1 MVKSLAVEGEEHNIQ
16 PPSVDGDG
24 DSYPTLPTDLPLP
37 TMNEPIKNRDQLTE
51 SDLDEAINATENFA
65 MELSSQRKSSK
76 LKGLKKKN
84 QGQRKADNNR
94 KTIAKPSN
102 PGGEI
107 EDISPQD
114 TSSHDLERQD
124 DVIGINIDTVNDA
137 TDVPAHIPIDVSVVV
152 KEPSINDMV
161 EDTGNASLVKESV
174 GIEIDNSPIT
184 KKKKT
189 KKKKNVNRR
198 SRNSSNSTDA
208 TDFSKRSTLDSIL
221 VGIEEYLQDDNP
233 KNEDIKVNII
243 QDGPTNVQK
252 TDIKTGNESTQEI
265 FNINVPNK
273 DHVDETLEVKN
284 NINME
289 KTEDTL
295 PQGGNKN
302 LNSDKE
308 TEGSPEHQQEAR
320 GLEAGDESTRASA
333 ADYPLQ
339 SKAKA
344 AKSESLTKGESDFNV
359 SASDPPLE
367 SREEQQIENNRAGIR
382 PPLFVKDEEGRE
394 TGKEEHILEQKDK
407 EDKQNKETVIA
418 NHENDKSHDGSTVDS
433 NSIVTPEYK
442 QKANDN
448 ETVGPARRIGDDEK
462 NLQHD
467 TDDMSLDV
475 EEEKKENSISPE
487 VKKESVIEKP
497 EAVRDNEVSSIEEE
511 SAPKGEKLVK
521 NDKEQSKT
529 EDEFSVVKSE
539 GSANPAMILKDS
551 SALEDEA
558 KTSTQENNP
567 KEIVR
572 KVIVLD
578 PSEEGTKKGEDVKV
592 VEVVEKNTIPED
604 LEAAKEDEEG
614 GQVELGEAIG
624 AIKDDK
630 ITTGA
635 ETINETIE
643 TKQGET
649 AELSEKKTISNGSE
663 TARENGEVAEGGV
676 KVGET
681 QATES
686 PKVADGPISERPED
700 LQVNNEDHGIPK
712 EYVGIPDE
720 DVKAEDVETVK
731 IPEEGLKAEF
741 ETATESS
748 KEDCESQG
756 VEITEKDM
764 EDVRPT
770 NSSKEDEKSKG
781 IEIMQKGDQITN
793 KGIKAENDEATEP
806 LNEYSEL
813 NKVETGKK
821 DMESRSKTA
830 KKDIKGDL
838 EVEDSNA
845 IDGINVEPKSK
856 DVETTK
862 EAEIVAEQDKE
873 SEKVEAVGPPKKG
886 NKTKC
891 SESTETLR
899 EDGTRTETETS
910 NEDAEA
916 VIAEAVTKEDEN
928 LEDAKFADTLKEVTK
943 EQDVDGIKISDG
955 DEYEKTDQLFEVA
968 KQEKE
973 ILRDEDREL
982 EKEEKKKEDFP
993 LGPTMEENSTEDM
1006 SEGEVE
1012 MEQKEEEDMCQLNFN
1027 ETEPIDKRGPNDEE
1041 NESEDQK
1048 TKEIPKE
1055 NPKEPSADDIFKD
1068 ILDETDEF
1076 LEQLKI
1082 VDDSELNALLQSLDA
1097 KDTVSEQSTQNQD
1110 KVHNTIKTSEIRK
1123 LNEKEPVYIYTSLA
1137 GGGFHMIPRTNRLS
1151 TILTAN
1157 RIPFT
1162 YRDLGTDDEARK
1174 VWKTFSKGRSLPG
1187 VVRGHND
1194 LIGNWED
1201 IEEANEDYKL
1211 RELIYDT
1218 I

>member
-1 MVKSLAVEGEEHNIQ
+1 MVKSLAVEGEEHNVQ
-16 PPSVDGDG
+16 PRSVDGGG
-24 DSYPTLPTDLPLP
+24 DSYSILPTDLPLP
-37 TMNEPIKNRDQLTE
+37 TMNELIENRDQLTE
-51 SDLDEAINATENFA
+51 SDLDEAISATENFA

-84 QGQRKADNNR
+84 QGQRKADNNID
-94 KTIAKPSN
+94 TITKPSN
-102 PGGEI
+102 PGGET

-124 DVIGINIDTVNDA
+124 DVIGVTTDTVNDA
-137 TDVPAHIPIDVSVVV
+137 TETPTHIPIDVSVVV

-161 EDTGNASLVKESV
+161 EDTGNASLVKKSV
-174 GIEIDNSPIT
+174 GIEIDNSPIK

-208 TDFSKRSTLDSIL
+208 TDLSKRSTLDSIL

-243 QDGPTNVQK
+243 QDGPTNLQK
-252 TDIKTGNESTQEI
+252 SDIRTGNESTQEI

-273 DHVDETLEVKN
+273 DRVDETLEAKN
-284 NINME
+284 HINVE
-289 KTEDTL
+289 KAEGTL
-295 PQGGNKN
+295 SQEGNKN
-302 LNSDKE
+302 LNFDKE
-308 TEGSPEHQQEAR
+308 TEGSPEHQQEAH
-320 GLEAGDESTRASA
+320 GLETGDENTRTSA
-333 ADYPLQ
+333 ADYPSQ

-344 AKSESLTKGESDFNV
+344 VKSKSLTKGESDFNV
-359 SASDPPLE
+359 SASDSPLE
-367 SREEQQIENNRAGIR
+367 SREERQIENNIDGIR
-382 PPLFVKDEEGRE
+382 PPLLVKDEEGRV

-407 EDKQNKETVIA
+407 EDKENKKTVIA
-418 NHENDKSHDGSTVDS
+418 NHENDKSHNDSTIDG
-433 NSIVTPEYK
+433 NRIVTPEYK
-442 QKANDN
+442 RKANDN
-448 ETVGPARRIGDDEK
+448 ETVGPTRRISDDEK

-487 VKKESVIEKP
+487 VKKESAIEKP
-497 EAVRDNEVSSIEEE
+497 EAVRDNEVFSIEEE
-511 SAPKGEKLVK
+511 SAPKGEKTIE

-529 EDEFSVVKSE
+529 EDEFSAVKSE
-539 GSANPAMILKDS
+539 GNANPAMISKDS
-551 SALEDEA
+551 SALKDEA

-572 KVIVLD
+572 EIIVLD
-578 PSEEGTKKGEDVKV
+578 PPGEGTKKGEDVKI
-592 VEVVEKNTIPED
+592 VEVVEKNTISED
-604 LEAAKEDEEG
+604 FEAAKEDEEG
-614 GQVELGEAIG
+614 RQVELGEAIG
-624 AIKDDK
+624 AIKDDE

-635 ETINETIE
+635 KTINEAIKM
-643 TKQGET
+643 KQGET
-649 AELSEKKTISNGSE
+649 AELSGKKTISEGSE
-663 TARENGEVAEGGV
+663 TARESGEVAEGGA
-676 KVGET
+676 KVGES
-681 QATES
+681 QDIEP
-686 PKVADGPISERPED
+686 PKVANGPISERPED

-712 EYVGIPDE
+712 EYVGIPEE
-720 DVKAEDVETVK
+720 DMKAEDVETVEV
-731 IPEEGLKAEF
+731 PEEGLKAEF
-741 ETATESS
+741 ETAIGSS
-748 KEDCESQG
+748 KEDCKSQG
-756 VEITEKDM
+756 VEIPTEEVETTQKDM
-764 EDVRPT
+764 EDKRPT

-781 IEIMQKGDQITN
+781 IEIMQKGDQMT
-793 KGIKAENDEATEP
+793 KKDIKPENGEATEP
-806 LNEYSEL
+806 LNEYSEA
-813 NKVETGKK
+813 NKVETAEK
-821 DMESRSKTA
+821 DVEPRRKTA
-830 KKDIKGDL
+830 KKDIEGDL

-845 IDGINVEPKSK
+845 IDGINVKSG

-873 SEKVEAVGPPKKG
+873 NEKVEAVGPPEKG

-891 SESTETLR
+891 SESAETLR
-899 EDGTRTETETS
+899 KDGTYTQTETS

-916 VIAEAVTKEDEN
+916 VAKEDEN

-955 DEYEKTDQLFEVA
+955 DEYEKTDQLFEVG

-973 ILRDEDREL
+973 VLRDEDREL
-982 EKEEKKKEDFP
+982 EKEEKKKENFP
-993 LGPTMEENSTEDM
+993 LGPMMEDNITEDM
-1006 SEGEVE
+1006 CERKVE
-1012 MEQKEEEDMCQLNFN
+1012 MEQKEEEDACPLNFN
-1027 ETEPIDKRGPNDEE
+1027 ETELIDKRGPNDEE

-1048 TKEIPKE
+1048 TKE
-1055 NPKEPSADDIFKD
+1055 NPKKPSADDIFKD

-1110 KVHNTIKTSEIRK
+1110 MVPNTIKTSEIRK